1 LKNEEK
7 RRLSADEQRN
17 AIVRIMYSSSQWER
31 EMLELERMRLELD
44 QLRAEIA
51 ATDMEA
57 KAKSK
62 DKCKAPSLWAS
73 F

>member
-31 EMLELERMRLELD
+31 EMLELERMRLELVD
-44 QLRAEIA
+44 
-51 ATDMEA
+51 
-57 KAKSK
+57 
-62 DKCKAPSLWAS
+62 
-73 F
+73 